1 MAARTSDAKTLIA
14 KKYNAWAAALLIWAG
29 IAAYSGSLAG
39 PFVFDDP
46 SSITENSTIRHL
58 WPLWDVLATPQ
69 ANVTVQGRPML
80 NLSFAF
86 NYAVSGAD
94 VWSYHV
100 LNLAIH
106 LAAGLTLFGIVRRT
120 LTGTPGGVHSAAFRP
135 VSGERSVREPV
146 ATMLGLMVALLWT
159 LHPLQTESV
168 TYVVQRAESLMGLFY
183 LLTIYCFVRYVE
195 PREVDGAKRT
205 RWAVF
210 SILACLAGMGT
221 KEVMV
226 SAPVMVLLFD
236 RTFVGG
242 NFRQAWRQRR
252 NYYGALA
259 ATWIL
264 LGLCLLRGGGNRGG
278 AIGFG
283 IGGSWWTYGL
293 TQFEAIGRYLLLCVW
308 PHPLVFEYGAFKVQ
322 SVGEVLPWAVVVM
335 PLLGGTVWALW
346 RRPVLGFFWAWF
358 FAILA
363 PTSLVPGT
371 SQMIVEH
378 RLYLSLAAVLGVI
391 VFGGFSMI
399 MARGMGSQAST
410 PGQRT
415 ERSPVGPLFTQA
427 RGFLLAGFIAAV
439 ACGGFTAA
447 RNATYGSELDLWTDT
462 VAKRPANPVARA
474 MLAEALFASGRLGPA
489 LAEYEAAVK
498 LDPTFFVA
506 QERLGELLVRLGRP
520 AEAAEH
526 FSAALRLRPDF
537 ADAHNNL
544 GILLAENGHA
554 PEALRYVE
562 RAIELKSDYPEAHL
576 ARANVLAD
584 LGRNSEAIHS
594 YELALRLKPEMPGAE
609 YNFANALSAVGRIE
623 EAVGHYRAALRIRPN
638 YPSAAFN
645 LANTLAG
652 LRRMEEAVVYYRETL
667 RLKPAFAEAEMNLGS
682 ALFELDR
689 LDEAEVHYL
698 AALRLDPKMEDIRES
713 LARLRARLRR

>member
-1 MAARTSDAKTLIA
+1 MAAWTSDAKTLIA
-14 KKYNAWAAALLIWAG
+14 KRYNAWAAALLIGAG
-29 IAAYSGSLAG
+29 ITAYSGSLAG

-46 SSITENSTIRHL
+46 SSITANATIRHL

-69 ANVTVQGRPML
+69 ANVTVQGRPLL
-80 NLSFAF
+80 NLSFAI

-120 LTGTPGGVHSAAFRP
+120 LTGSPGGAHSPTFRP
-135 VSGERSVREPV
+135 QLGERSVREPV
-146 ATMLGLMVALLWT
+146 ATMLGFIVALWWT

-195 PREVDGAKRT
+195 SPDGEGAKRR

-236 RTFVGG
+236 RTFVAG

-252 NYYGALA
+252 TYYGALA

-264 LGLCLLRGGGNRGG
+264 LGLCLLRGGGTRGG

-283 IGGSWWTYGL
+283 IGGTWWTYSL

-322 SVGEVLPWAVVVM
+322 SLSEVLPWAIVVM
-335 PLLGGTVWALW
+335 PLLAGTVWALW
-346 RRPVLGFFWAWF
+346 RRPVLGFLGAWF

-378 RLYLSLAAVLGVI
+378 RLYLSLAAMLVVI
-391 VFGGFSMI
+391 VCGGFSI
-399 MARGMGSQAST
+399 LMARGVGAQASA

-415 ERSPVGPLFTQA
+415 ERSPLGPLLTQT
-427 RGFLLAGFIAAV
+427 RGFLLAGFIVAV
-439 ACGGFTAA
+439 ACGGVTAA
-447 RNATYGSELDLWTDT
+447 RNVTYGSELELWTDT

-474 MLAEALFASGRLGPA
+474 MLAEALFSSGRLGPA

-506 QERLGELLVRLGRP
+506 QERLGELLLRLGRP

-544 GILLAENGHA
+544 GILLAENGRA
-554 PEALRYVE
+554 AEALRYVE
-562 RAIELKSDYPEAHL
+562 RAIELKPEYPEAHL

-584 LGRNSEAIHS
+584 LGRNPEAIHS
-594 YELALRLKPEMPGAE
+594 YEVALRLKPEMAGAE
-609 YNFANALSAVGRIE
+609 YNLANALSAVGRSE

-638 YPSAAFN
+638 HPAAAFN
-645 LANTLAG
+645 LANNLAG
-652 LRRMEEAVVYYRETL
+652 LRRMEEAVVQYREAI
-667 RLKPAFAEAEMNLGS
+667 RLNPAFAEAEMNLGS
-682 ALFELDR
+682 ALFELGR
-689 LDEAEVHYL
+689 LDEAEAHYL
-698 AALRLDPKMEDIRES
+698 TAMRLDPRMEDIRES
-713 LARLRARLRR
+713 LARLRARRRR